1 MMRSFVLGC
10 LLLLALTAGTAR
22 ASLLSGFKG
31 LDSMKESLAVAA
43 DELEVELRKAQET
56 FQAGKPSLSLSLP
69 FGPTLDAPPPE
80 KKLTANLS
88 FLVNRSPKV
97 AGFLTTQRDSQT
109 TGADIFL

>member
-1 MMRSFVLGC
+1 MVNTKAVMSTKLRMMRSFVLGC

-56 FQAGKPSLSLSLP
+56 FQAGKPSLSLS
-69 FGPTLDAPPPE
+69 
-80 KKLTANLS
+80 S
-88 FLVNRSPKV
+88 FWTFVGCPSAREETNS
-97 AGFLTTQRDSQT
+97 
-109 TGADIFL
+109 